1 MNKKLTLNVDDS
13 VIEFAHL
20 YSKETN
26 QSISSL
32 FEKYLKG
39 IQRQHQQHQQS
50 DLSPVTLELRG
61 AFKNLDIPDKHE
73 LRRIFHEKS
82 LD

>member
-13 VIEFAHL
+13 VIEFAHR
-20 YSKETN
+20 YSKETR

-39 IQRQHQQHQQS
+39 IQRQHQQT
-50 DLSPVTLELRG
+50 DLSPVTLELRA
-61 AFKNLDIPDKHE
+61 AFKDLDIPEKHE

>member
-20 YSKETN
+20 YSKETK

-39 IQRQHQQHQQS
+39 IQRQHLQT

-61 AFKNLDIPDKHE
+61 AFKDLDIPDKHE